1 MFELP
6 HKTFLNDII
15 IDRNDVKKIIFK
27 LKKYPKV
34 TDYFNTKFYF
44 SNACLN
50 CAEHICYYPQQKIK
64 RTDALFLVLFS
75 L

>member
-1 MFELP
+1 M
-6 HKTFLNDII
+6 
-15 IDRNDVKKIIFK
+15 
-27 LKKYPKV
+27 V
-34 TDYFNTKFYF
+34 TDYFNTEFYF

-50 CAEHICYYPQQKIK
+50 SVEHICYYPQQKIK